1 MLAAMVE
8 APAPIKHPR
17 PRRLVRR
24 LGLRWRGL
32 GDHGQ
37 VGLCLIGMGGALA
50 LWALFWRVPTEVI
63 GQGVLLYPDNAGV
76 LNARAAGQVQHVQAR
91 EGATVRRGQLLL
103 SLYLPV
109 LAKRLQQQRGSLAQ
123 LERIDRDLDR
133 RDRLRLETEQLA
145 LQTALAKLDDDS
157 QRYRALQATYAS
169 KLRNL
174 EWLGRR
180 EVVAPLSSEVVAAE
194 QGLTASSVNADQVKI
209 NRRQVVTAY
218 EQVKL
223 QIETEALQRR
233 YQIDDLRRE
242 IRVTE
247 ARIAYDGQVLAE
259 RDGQLLDL
267 QVIPGQTVA
276 VGQRLGTIG
285 RQQQPAA
292 APGGRREGGEGA
304 LREGGDGALRA
315 VAYFAPADA
324 RRLPPGLAIEVVPQW
339 NQRGRFGGIV
349 GRVSQV
355 LSLPSTLEDVSTIT
369 GNPQLARELTRE
381 GPVMRAE
388 IALERDAASR
398 DGYRWTLSRGSG
410 VFPVRE
416 GLTVTSHAYVEWRTP
431 LSYLIPG
438 LRSLIGGYRGFE
450 LDRPGSRSAPGRSL
464 PGP

>member
-1 MLAAMVE
+1 MVE
-8 APAPIKHPR
+8 APVPAKHPW
-17 PRRLVRR
+17 PRRLARR
-24 LGLRWRGL
+24 LGLHWSGL
-32 GDHGQ
+32 DDHGR
-37 VGLCLIGMGGALA
+37 VGLCLTGMGGALA

-63 GQGVLLYPDNAGV
+63 GKGVLLYPDNAGV
-76 LNARAAGQVQHVQAR
+76 LNARAAGQVQHVQVR
-91 EGATVRRGQLLL
+91 VGATVRRGELLL

-123 LERIDRDLDR
+123 LERINRDLDH
-133 RDRLRLETEQLA
+133 RDKLRLETEKLA
-145 LQTALAKLDDDS
+145 LETALAKLDDDS

-223 QIETEALQRR
+223 QIDTEALQRR

-292 APGGRREGGEGA
+292 
-304 LREGGDGALRA
+304 GDGALRA

-324 RRLPPGLAIEVVPQW
+324 RRLPTGLPIEVVPQW

-349 GRVSQV
+349 GRVNQV
-355 LSLPSTLEDVSTIT
+355 LSLPATLEDVSTTT
-369 GNPQLARELTRE
+369 GNPQLARELTSD

-388 IALERDAASR
+388 IALERDSASR
-398 DGYRWTLSRGSG
+398 DGYRWTLSKGSG
-410 VFPVRE
+410 VFPVRA

-438 LRSLIGGYRGFE
+438 LRSLTGGYRGFAPE
-450 LDRPGSRSAPGRSL
+450 RLLNRPVPAGSAPGT
-464 PGP
+464 

>member
-8 APAPIKHPR
+8 APVPPNPPR
-17 PRRLVRR
+17 PRRLARR

-37 VGLCLIGMGGALA
+37 VGLCLMGMGGAIA
-50 LWALFWRVPTEVI
+50 LWALFWRIPTEVI

-91 EGATVRRGQLLL
+91 VGATVRRGQLLL
-103 SLYLPV
+103 NLYLPV

-123 LERIDRDLDR
+123 LERINRDLDH
-133 RDRLRLETEQLA
+133 RDRLRLETERLA
-145 LQTALAKLDDDS
+145 LETALAKLDDDS

-223 QIETEALQRR
+223 QIDTEALQRR
-233 YQIDDLRRE
+233 YQIDDLKRE

-259 RDGQLLDL
+259 RDGQVLDL

-292 APGGRREGGEGA
+292 GA
-304 LREGGDGALRA
+304 GALRA

-324 RRLPPGLAIEVVPQW
+324 RRLPLGLAIEVVPQW

-349 GRVSQV
+349 GRVNQV
-355 LSLPSTLEDVSTIT
+355 LSLPATLEDVSTTT
-369 GNPQLARELTRE
+369 GNPQLARDLTRN

-388 IALERDAASR
+388 IALERDPASR

-410 VFPVRE
+410 VFPVRA

-438 LRSLIGGYRGFE
+438 LRSLTGGYRGFAPE
-450 LDRPGSRSAPGRSL
+450 RLWNRPVPAGSTPGT
-464 PGP
+464 